1 MIRSLLYH
9 CPLLASSHCCSF
21 IKDFWHQIH
30 DLSHHLTSWRRHPGR
45 FHLQE
50 LHPST
55 PLSHNSGTPT
65 SRDHHLT
72 SASVRL
78 LDHLLEEVPLWGLQ
92 FPSNSLMPSPP
103 RGEGDWRSLH
113 FLLVIWLSPKLYF
126 CFFLFGVLNYS
137 PFLLS
142 NSEYLPLSL
151 NSIHNAPHPPLLT
164 ESHVSYTTEKTIPSI
179 WFFSTFNSLPFIASS
194 FLSLRD
200 VSLMPLPPCIHFSA
214 SHHFAFLLW
223 NLLL

>member
-50 LHPST
+50 SHPST

-65 SRDHHLT
+65 SRNHHLT

-137 PFLLS
+137 PFFFFPFTMLQSHWLLPVPWKWYFPIQKFS
-142 NSEYLPLSL
+142 QVYDILFFRNTCLRKCPTLPS
-151 NSIHNAPHPPLLT
+151 
-164 ESHVSYTTEKTIPSI
+164 
-179 WFFSTFNSLPFIASS
+179 
-194 FLSLRD
+194 
-200 VSLMPLPPCIHFSA
+200 
-214 SHHFAFLLW
+214 
-223 NLLL
+223 